1 MDRLKQALFGKKKP
15 LDKIPEH
22 LLKLLDEEQKD
33 KFRTLS
39 QEDANRVIKN
49 WIATGSLDFKAPL
62 DDPTPLQGGRR
73 RIRRSHNRKTARR
86 RSSKRTKT
94 SRRK

>member
-1 MDRLKQALFGKKKP
+1 MDRLSQALFGKKKP
-15 LDKIPEH
+15 LPIIPEK
-22 LLKLLDEEQKD
+22 LLKGLNEEQKD
-33 KFRTLS
+33 TFRTLT
-39 QEDANRVIKN
+39 QEDANRVIAHWEK
-49 WIATGSLDFKAPL
+49 TRSLDFKAPL